1 MNILLM
7 SEMKICRM
15 VKYFASGIEFV
26 SVRTA
31 SALVTKME
39 YKSDYASNK
48 RIIAKKS

>member
-1 MNILLM
+1 M

-26 SVRTA
+26 AVR
-31 SALVTKME
+31 TKME